1 MNNGNETLWSKKWI
15 NNFKQQCAEIGIYIK
30 CIKIHG
36 HDTQER
42 GISDYLICYEGKF
55 IALEFKT
62 INGRL
67 NSYQDNFLQE
77 VYHSGGVAIT
87 CWVNKTYFHLQPV
100 PHDSMGIRMCGKEKE
115 AMDQLLK
122 VA

>member
-1 MNNGNETLWSKKWI
+1 MSNGSEVLWSKKWI
-15 NNFKQQCAEIGIYIK
+15 NNFKQQCAERGIYAK

-36 HDTQER
+36 HDAQER

-55 IALEFKT
+55 IALEFKAR
-62 INGRL
+62 NGSL
-67 NSYQDNFLQE
+67 TSYQDNFLQE
-77 VYHSGGVAIT
+77 VYHSGGVSIT
-87 CWVNKTYFHLQPV
+87 GWVTKTYFHLQVV
-100 PHDSMGIRMCGKEKE
+100 PYDVMGIQLYGTEKT